1 MSTTS
6 GQERIVV
13 GIDGSPEATAALSW
27 AIDEARLRGVG
38 LRVIHV
44 FPALISLVATT
55 AHEYWPQVVKE
66 QQAMFDQVMAAA
78 PAMDDL
84 DVERSLIHGN
94 PAEVLVDSSRGANLL
109 VIGYRGRGGFGGML
123 LGSVSIS
130 LRAPSALPGR
140 GGSPGAPRRL
150 SARGRGVAAGIRSPH
165 TRPGADRTS
174 DPPRA
179 EAFSMAQVTRRRNQR
194 TTRDA
199 PTAVA

>member
-44 FPALISLVATT
+44 FPALISLVGTI
-55 AHEYWPQVVKE
+55 AHEYWPQVAKE
-66 QQAMFDQVMAAA
+66 QEAMFDQVMAAA

-94 PAEVLVDSSRGANLL
+94 PAEVLVESSRGANLL
-109 VIGYRGRGGFGGML
+109 VIGYRGRGGFRGML
-123 LGSVSIS
+123 LGSVSTHCVHQ
-130 LRAPSALPGR
+130 AHCP
-140 GGSPGAPRRL
+140 
-150 SARGRGVAAGIRSPH
+150 VVVIRQE
-165 TRPGADRTS
+165 RYD
-174 DPPRA
+174 
-179 EAFSMAQVTRRRNQR
+179 N
-194 TTRDA
+194 
-199 PTAVA
+199 